1 MKPDEFAYRVALR
14 AVRHVE
20 KKYFLQL
27 GPAREEIARTVT
39 RPAALNAILKG
50 AEPAEKED

>member
-50 AEPAEKED
+50 DEPAEKEE

>member
-39 RPAALNAILKG
+39 RPDVLNSILTG
-50 AEPAEKED
+50 AEPKED